1 MIGFGHLTED
11 HAMSRSSR
19 EPHDRPESGRRP
31 YEPPRVTFREPI
43 EVITAVCDP
52 SPFGKGDPAACPS
65 AAPPQS

>member
-1 MIGFGHLTED
+1 MPPRDQT
-11 HAMSRSSR
+11 
-19 EPHDRPESGRRP
+19 HDGNPTRVIA
-31 YEPPRVTFREPI
+31 YEPPRITFREKI